1 MEIEMAIL
9 DKIVQ
14 EFKTRFFETVKVPVQ
29 VHSSSGDFQAT
40 WEGIQGTALSFTL
53 DRFHP
58 DPEGSNAVIEIRVP
72 FWKEP
77 LLFSG
82 KLLDK
87 KVVKSKSSERITD
100 TVLVFESELSEFL
113 KKNLPKIDLTLPKK

>member
-1 MEIEMAIL
+1 MAIL

-14 EFKTRFFETVKVPVQ
+14 EFKNRFFETVKVPVQ

-40 WEGIQGTALSFTL
+40 WEGIEGTALSFTL

-113 KKNLPKIDLTLPKK
+113 KKNLPKIDLTLPKKK

>member
-1 MEIEMAIL
+1 MAIL

-14 EFKTRFFETVKVPVQ
+14 EFKNRFFETVKLPVQ
-29 VHSSSGDFQAT
+29 VHSSSGDFPAT
-40 WEGIQGTALSFTL
+40 WEGIEGTALSFTL

-58 DPEGSNAVIEIRVP
+58 DPAEGTNAVIEIKVP
-72 FWKEP
+72 FWKDP

-87 KVVKSKSSERITD
+87 KVVRSKSPERITD
-100 TVLVFESELSEFL
+100 TVLVFESELSDFL

>member
-1 MEIEMAIL
+1 MALL

-14 EFKTRFFETVKVPVQ
+14 EFKNKFFEAVKVPVQ
-29 VHSSSGDFQAT
+29 VHSSSGDFPAT
-40 WEGIQGTALSFTL
+40 WEGIDGTSLSFTL

-58 DPEGSNAVIEIRVP
+58 EPDGMNAIIEIRVP
-72 FWKEP
+72 FWKDP

-87 KVVKSKSSERITD
+87 KVVRSKSPERITD

-113 KKNLPKIDLTLPKK
+113 KKNLPKIDLALHKKK

>member
-1 MEIEMAIL
+1 MAIL

-14 EFKTRFFETVKVPVQ
+14 EFKNRFFETVKVPVQ
-29 VHSSSGDFQAT
+29 VHSASGDFPAT
-40 WEGIQGTALSFTL
+40 WEGIEGTALSFTL

-58 DPEGSNAVIEIRVP
+58 DPEEGTNAVIEIRVP

-87 KVVKSKSSERITD
+87 KMVRSKSPERITD
-100 TVLVFESELSEFL
+100 TVLVFESELSDFL
-113 KKNLPKIDLTLPKK
+113 KKNLPKINLTLPKK

>member
-1 MEIEMAIL
+1 MVIL

-14 EFKTRFFETVKVPVQ
+14 EFKNRFFETVKVPVQ

-40 WEGIQGTALSFTL
+40 WEGIEGTALSFTL

-87 KVVKSKSSERITD
+87 RVVKSKSSERITD

-113 KKNLPKIDLTLPKK
+113 KKNLPKIDLTLPKKK